1 MALVNIGTWLARH
14 GKRVLLVDFD
24 LESPGISHYALP
36 NSKPERKGVID
47 YLFEMSRGPGTPP
60 TSLEEYYYESFQDK
74 NGGTLYVMPAG
85 RASSHVSRFEK
96 LNLAELYA
104 RGDGFLILENLKALW
119 KSEIVPD
126 YVLIDSRTGYNE
138 VAGIC
143 TRQLPDAV
151 VAAFIP
157 SPQNLNGLS
166 EVIAQIRIQNREDWR
181 PPIQLHFL
189 ASSVPSMD
197 DEDGEIVDAIA
208 RSKQVLEFDELLG
221 SVYYIPSAAHL
232 TQVVF
237 TLEKEHSRLAK
248 NFADVARALTMKNP
262 SDPEGAKRFLDR
274 LLNRDTTLLRS
285 MASSRL
291 EDQLKVMR
299 AAHFANV
306 EVLFRLARLRLRQG
320 LVDDALALLDSLLES
335 DPNASEPRLLRSTLR
350 AQHEDDVGAES
361 DLRFILARR
370 DLDAIQISRA
380 IQTLAN
386 VSPASLQNLRQ
397 FEAFAALDTDSR
409 ASLLLELVH
418 NSAAGLDNV
427 IGELEIL
434 AGETFSQDSTRL
446 LVRNK
451 IALNRIHRHD
461 FTEAMA
467 LIGDRPGPDST
478 QLQLFNYAIAEWAA
492 TGQRP
497 IDLFMSVVANES
509 SGPDTD
515 PNYLQC
521 LALANA
527 VLGNRDRS
535 RTLLQSAKQQAL
547 QSRRPIFSAWTYTTV
562 PAGTFV
568 QDVDQML
575 RDLEIGDVTPPIVRQ

>member
-24 LESPGISHYALP
+24 FESPGLSHYALP

-47 YLFEMSRGPGTPP
+47 YLFEMSRGTGTPP

-85 RASSHVSRFEK
+85 RASSHVARFEQ
-96 LNLAELYA
+96 LNLGELYE

-151 VAAFIP
+151 VATFIP
-157 SPQNLNGLS
+157 SPQNLTGLS

-181 PPIQLHFL
+181 VPIQLHFL
-189 ASSVPSMD
+189 VSSLPSMD
-197 DEDGEIVDAIA
+197 DEDGAIADAIA

-232 TQVVF
+232 SQAVF

-248 NFADVARALTMKNP
+248 NFADIARALTMKNP

-274 LLNRDTTLLRS
+274 LLNRDSTLLRS

-291 EDQLKVMR
+291 EDELKVMR

-320 LVDDALALLDSLLES
+320 LLDDALGLLDSLLES
-335 DPNASEPRLLRSTLR
+335 DPNASEPRLFRSTLR
-350 AQHEDDVGAES
+350 AQREDHVGAQG
-361 DLRFILARR
+361 DLHFILARR

-380 IQTLAN
+380 IHTLAN
-386 VSPASLQNLRQ
+386 VSPLSLQNLRQ
-397 FEAFAALDTDSR
+397 FEAFAALDADSR
-409 ASLLLELVH
+409 ASLLLELIH
-418 NSAAGLDNV
+418 NSATGLENA
-427 IGELEIL
+427 IGELEKL
-434 AGETFSQDSTRL
+434 AGESFSQDSTRL
-446 LVRNK
+446 SVRNE
-451 IALNRIHRHD
+451 IVLNRIQRRE
-461 FTEAMA
+461 FGEAMA
-467 LIGDRPGPDST
+467 LIGDRPTPDST
-478 QLQLFNYAIAEWAA
+478 QQKLFNYAIAQWGA
-492 TGQRP
+492 TGETP
-497 IDLFMSVVANES
+497 IDLFTSVLANES

-515 PNYLQC
+515 ANCLQC
-521 LALANA
+521 LALAHA

-547 QSRRPIFSAWTYTTV
+547 IRRRPIFSAWTYTTV
-562 PAGTFV
+562 LAGAFA
-568 QDVDQML
+568 QHIDQML
-575 RDLEIGDVTPPIVRQ
+575 QGLEAGDVTPPIVRQ